1 MTISKTLPT
10 STIASL
16 TEEVLHEGGLFSF
29 LVRGQSMTP
38 TLREGDRVEVGSLHE
53 ETLFPGRLLVYRRGE
68 EDGVVVHRLM
78 KVGNLNGRV
87 CCLISP
93 DTAPLCPEEVSLDRV
108 LGVIEHVFRGEKEFP
123 LDRGWRLWWGRLL
136 TVGFCHPWILRIL
149 FGLGRI
155 GRGLFRS

>member
-1 MTISKTLPT
+1 
-10 STIASL
+10 
-16 TEEVLHEGGLFSF
+16 
-29 LVRGQSMTP
+29 MTP
-38 TLREGDRVEVGSLHE
+38 TLREGDRVVVGPFE
-53 ETLFPGRLLVYRRGE
+53 KETLAPGRLLVYRRGE

-108 LGVIEHVFRGEKEFP
+108 LGVVERVFRGKKEFP
-123 LDRGWRLWWGRLL
+123 LDRGWRFWWGRLL
-136 TVGFCHPWILRIL
+136 TVGFRHPWILRIL

-155 GRGLFRS
+155 RRRFFLS